1 MKVSLLI
8 ILIISILTVVFTQEP
23 TDNKQDQEEI
33 IVDEVKKAFDEVSET
48 AQKTDDNQ
56 EEQPEELDE
65 DAALNEA
72 IVLLGLDKKEVLN
85 RNDFKKFIEFL
96 MTKNEN
102 MENLQDNEKELVQ
115 FVVEKAVASVPEEF
129 NKNDLKEIVTSDKLR
144 RTLSEAVAE
153 KLGINP
159 DDLMGG
165 QNAGGNDE
173 QEDVNVDD
181 DSKFE
186 DKTGGTDL

>member
-8 ILIISILTVVFTQEP
+8 VIFISILAVAISQE
-23 TDNKQDQEEI
+23 TKQEQEQI
-33 IVDEVKKAFDEVSET
+33 IIDEVKKAFAET
-48 AQKTDDNQ
+48 ADKTDENQ
-56 EEQPEELDE
+56 GEQPEQPEELDE

-72 IVLLGLDKKEVLN
+72 ILLLGLDKKEVLT
-85 RNDFKKFIEFL
+85 REDFKKFLEFL

-102 MENLQDNEKELVQ
+102 MDSLQENERELVQ

-144 RTLSEAVAE
+144 KTLSEAVAE

-165 QNAGGNDE
+165 QNAGNAE
-173 QEDVNVDD
+173 EEVNVED

-186 DKTGGTDL
+186 DKPAGTDL

>member
-8 ILIISILTVVFTQEP
+8 ILIISILTVVFTQDP